1 MAKDF
6 KALVEL
12 AKIKGPK
19 KMAVAVAEDR
29 EVLLSVKKA
38 LDEEVAIP
46 ILIGN
51 KEKIEGLGREI
62 GLDTSSLEVINEE
75 DGVAASRL
83 ATQLV
88 SEGKADLL
96 MKGLI
101 DTSIIMQ
108 AVLDRE
114 IGLRTERLISHV
126 AAIQVPTYH
135 KVLLVTDAAMNI
147 APDLLQKKDI
157 IENAVEIAHSLDIE
171 EPKVAILAAK
181 EKVSAKMEA
190 TVHAQEL
197 KKMNEDG
204 IIKGCIIEGP
214 LALDNAVSKE
224 SALIKSIDSPVAG
237 DADILLAP
245 NIEAGNILYKALTFL
260 AKGNTSGIIT
270 GTKAPIVLTSRADN
284 QETKFNSIVLG
295 VLKSSK

>member
-19 KMAVAVAEDR
+19 IMAVAVAEDR

-38 LDEEVAIP
+38 LDEKIAKP
-46 ILIGN
+46 ILVGN
-51 KEKIEGLGREI
+51 KEKIEELGREI
-62 GLDTSSLEVINEE
+62 GLDFSDVEIIHEE

-88 SEGKADLL
+88 SEGRADLL

-157 IENAVEIAHSLDIE
+157 IENAVEIAHSLDIG

-190 TVHAQEL
+190 TVHAQQL

-260 AKGNTSGIIT
+260 ANGNTSGIIT
-270 GTKAPIVLTSRADN
+270 GTKAPIVLTSRADS